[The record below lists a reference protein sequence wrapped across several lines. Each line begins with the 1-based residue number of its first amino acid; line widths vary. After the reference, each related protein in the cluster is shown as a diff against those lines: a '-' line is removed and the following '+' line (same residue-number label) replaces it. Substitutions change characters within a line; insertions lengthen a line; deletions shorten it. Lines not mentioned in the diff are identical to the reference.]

1 MGKLEGCLISSEQS
15 LRRDSVTDLGTKGFK
30 GTSSMSVVCS
40 WLDSVFPVFQFCPL
54 MARAVREASQRRTS
68 TGPWLGRWVGCGG
81 GGVGVWIWRPGRKQQ
96 EQRRGQGMR
105 KEKALPGGSVFR
117 EGRWRS
123 DRHVNQTGGWAK
135 VQSSFP
141 KPQGVSRASQHLL
154 TVCWMAKC
162 AGDASSGGRTCLKAH
177 YSCCQVWDGC
187 ERSWSMG
194 RKQGTWCR

>member
-81 GGVGVWIWRPGRKQQ
+81 GGEWGRGSGALVGNSKNRGEDKVWGRRKHYLEGPCLERGDEGQTGTWTRQ
-96 EQRRGQGMR
+96 EVGLRFRVHSQSHR
-105 KEKALPGGSVFR
+105 ALPG
-117 EGRWRS
+117 
-123 DRHVNQTGGWAK
+123 
-135 VQSSFP
+135 
-141 KPQGVSRASQHLL
+141 LL
-154 TVCWMAKC
+154 NT
-162 AGDASSGGRTCLKAH
+162 S
-177 YSCCQVWDGC
+177 
-187 ERSWSMG
+187 
-194 RKQGTWCR
+194 